1 MSHKRMTSEN
11 KRTRIGIIFIAS
23 GAGLLVIC
31 LLWMFLG
38 KEAGNMGQ
46 EFMDRFRQITNQP
59 MRTWFAGKGKD
70 QEGHVELL
78 QRPYIEAPVPT
89 GTTELSDFYE
99 QTPRDEKIRMDLPGN
114 TEENLDSSLWMS
126 EYHTNAAGISWRKDE
141 QTQDILSDTKK
152 GENQF
157 TTHDLVSE
165 NSHPSGNTSSAYP
178 SDSMAFPQSE
188 EGAPQAASSS
198 KPLRVEF
205 WQSPVNYKGYKL
217 EGNHLVLFG
226 IDPND
231 TLRFENHP
239 DGIWMYHKGNI
250 FLLETNHDFVDF
262 KLHPSLQ
269 SGQEETGT
277 GKTSPI
283 DLKHIEK

>member
-1 MSHKRMTSEN
+1 MSNKRMSSEN
-11 KRTRIGIIFIAS
+11 RRTRIGIIFIAS
-23 GAGLLVIC
+23 GAVLLVIC
-31 LLWMFLG
+31 LLWIFLG
-38 KEAGNMGQ
+38 KEVGNTGQ
-46 EFMDRFRQITNQP
+46 GFMDRYRRVINQP
-59 MRTWFAGKGKD
+59 IRSWFTGKGND
-70 QEGHVELL
+70 QEEYMDPL
-78 QRPYIEAPVPT
+78 QRPHIEAPVPT
-89 GTTELSDFYE
+89 GNTELSDFYQ
-99 QTPRDEKIRMDLPGN
+99 QTPRDEKIRMDIPEN
-114 TEENLDSSLWMS
+114 TEENIDSSLWMS
-126 EYHTNAAGISWRKDE
+126 EYHTNVEGISWRKDE

-157 TTHDLVSE
+157 PTHDLVSE
-165 NSHPSGNTSSAYP
+165 NSHLDGNGASAYP
-178 SDSMAFPQSE
+178 PDSAVPTRSGENASQV
-188 EGAPQAASSS
+188 PSSS

-250 FLLETNHDFVDF
+250 FLLENNHDFVDF
-262 KLHPSLQ
+262 KLHPAQQPGQ
-269 SGQEETGT
+269 SKTIVG
-277 GKTSPI
+277 GKAPV

>member
-23 GAGLLVIC
+23 GTGLLVIC

-38 KEAGNMGQ
+38 KEVGNMGQ
-46 EFMDRFRQITNQP
+46 EFIVRFRQITNQP
-59 MRTWFAGKGKD
+59 IKTD
-70 QEGHVELL
+70 PL
-78 QRPYIEAPVPT
+78 QRPHIEAPVPT

-114 TEENLDSSLWMS
+114 TEENIDSSLWMS
-126 EYHTNAAGISWRKDE
+126 EYHTNAEGISWRKDE

-157 TTHDLVSE
+157 TTRNLE
-165 NSHPSGNTSSAYP
+165 SSASP
-178 SDSMAFPQSE
+178 SDTTASPQSE
-188 EGAPQAASSS
+188 ESASQAANSS

-250 FLLETNHDFVDF
+250 FLLEDNHDFVDF
-262 KLHPSLQ
+262 KLHPSQQ
-269 SGQEETGT
+269 SGQDGTETG
-277 GKTSPI
+277 KISPV